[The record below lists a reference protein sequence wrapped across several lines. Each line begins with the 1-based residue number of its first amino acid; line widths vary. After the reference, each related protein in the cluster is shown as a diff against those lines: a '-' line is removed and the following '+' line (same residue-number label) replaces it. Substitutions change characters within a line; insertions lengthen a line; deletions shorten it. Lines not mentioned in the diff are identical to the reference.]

1 MTGAPL
7 VFFGTPADA
16 VVPFEALIAA
26 GFEIGLV
33 VTQPDRKRGRGGA
46 LVPSPVK
53 EAAGRHGVPVV
64 TPERARDA
72 VAEIRATGARRGL
85 VVAFGQLLPQ
95 VVLDAFAEGLVNLHY
110 SLLPRWRG
118 AAPVERAILAGDS
131 ETGMCV
137 MGVEPALDA
146 GPVYAR
152 TVVTIGADETAGELH
167 ARLTDAGARL
177 LVDTLAVIDAI
188 TPEPQVGEPTYAE
201 KLTVEEFALDLARPA
216 TELVRQ
222 VRAGN
227 PRPGAWLD
235 VDGARLKVWRAHV
248 DDAGRF
254 VPDEVQP
261 AGKRAMPYHAW
272 RAGARGADPFA

>member
-33 VTQPDRKRGRGGA
+33 VTQPDRKRGRGGD

-95 VVLDAFAEGLVNLHY
+95 VVLDAFADGLVNLHY
-110 SLLPRWRG
+110 SLLPRWR
-118 AAPVERAILAGDS
+118 
-131 ETGMCV
+131 
-137 MGVEPALDA
+137 
-146 GPVYAR
+146 
-152 TVVTIGADETAGELH
+152 
-167 ARLTDAGARL
+167 
-177 LVDTLAVIDAI
+177 
-188 TPEPQVGEPTYAE
+188 
-201 KLTVEEFALDLARPA
+201 
-216 TELVRQ
+216 
-222 VRAGN
+222 
-227 PRPGAWLD
+227 
-235 VDGARLKVWRAHV
+235 
-248 DDAGRF
+248 
-254 VPDEVQP
+254 
-261 AGKRAMPYHAW
+261 
-272 RAGARGADPFA
+272 